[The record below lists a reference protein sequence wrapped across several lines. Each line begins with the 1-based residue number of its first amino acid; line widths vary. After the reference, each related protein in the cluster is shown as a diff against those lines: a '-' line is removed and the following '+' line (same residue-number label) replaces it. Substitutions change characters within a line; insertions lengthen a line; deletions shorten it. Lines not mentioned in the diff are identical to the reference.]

1 MSDAALVLTVFIVV
15 IFVVGG
21 LWYIATMNR
30 FARLVVKIAEAD
42 SGIDVGLTK
51 RFDTLTKMLDV
62 TKAYAKHES
71 ETLAT
76 LVSLRKGMSMVERSE
91 ANRQMDG
98 VESRINLLA
107 EAYPELRS
115 SDNFRELQKAVAE
128 VEDHLQAA
136 RRIYNMNV
144 SSFNQLLVSFPAS
157 IVGNIHKHTA
167 KEFFEADEKK
177 KEDVKM
183 EF

>member
-1 MSDAALVLTVFIVV
+1 MSESMTLLLGIASI
-15 IFVVGG
+15 GG
-21 LWYIATMNR
+21 LCVLWYISTMNR

-51 RFDTLTKMLDV
+51 RHDTLSKMLDV

-71 ETLAT
+71 ETLAQ
-76 LVSLRKGMSMVERSE
+76 LVTLRKGMNMGERSE
-91 ANRQMDG
+91 ANRQMDEVAG
-98 VESRINLLA
+98 KISLMA

-115 SDNFRELQKAVAE
+115 SENFKELQKAVVE

-157 IVGNIHKHTA
+157 IVGKQRNHTA

>member
-1 MSDAALVLTVFIVV
+1 MSENAVLMLIIVCIGGGGVF
-15 IFVVGG
+15 
-21 LWYIATMNR
+21 WYISTMNR

-51 RFDTLTKMLDV
+51 RYDTLAKMLDV
-62 TKAYAKHES
+62 TRAYAKHES
-71 ETLAT
+71 ETLAA
-76 LVSLRKGMSMVERSE
+76 LVTIRKGMGMEERSA
-91 ANRQMDG
+91 ANRQMSEVQG
-98 VESRINLLA
+98 KISLMA

-115 SDNFRELQKAVAE
+115 SDNFKEFQKAIVE
-128 VEDHLQAA
+128 VEEHLQAA

-157 IVGNIHKHTA
+157 LVGNMHKHTA

-177 KEDVKM
+177 KEDVTIA
-183 EF
+183 F